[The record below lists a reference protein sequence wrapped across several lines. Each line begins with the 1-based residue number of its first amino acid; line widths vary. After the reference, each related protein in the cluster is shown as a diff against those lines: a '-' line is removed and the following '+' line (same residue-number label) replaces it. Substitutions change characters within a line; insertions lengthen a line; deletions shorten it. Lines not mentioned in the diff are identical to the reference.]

1 MVDGGW
7 GLGFSGSNLGFGT
20 HCPSIYIQPFLREGG
35 GITQYK
41 LLMDRGLP
49 QTCEIIEIS
58 PFYDFSHFSC
68 GISHTTHK
76 PLTYTDLHKVCRENI
91 FHSFY
96 FSCDFL
102 LQDTLSKSFLQGLF
116 LILYLIDKVAR
127 TKSHHI
133 DFLSA
138 SLIFLECEFE
148 PFTFYHYAVLTGLE
162 DFIYLY

>member
-41 LLMDRGLP
+41 LLMDRGLS

-91 FHSFY
+91 FHSFS
-96 FSCDFL
+96 FFPIFL
-102 LQDTLSKSFLQGLF
+102 SHHFILLGRISPYSVPLTTSDNVLLISS
-116 LILYLIDKVAR
+116 ILYGLATTPLKPY
-127 TKSHHI
+127 
-133 DFLSA
+133 
-138 SLIFLECEFE
+138 SLKLATIGSLE
-148 PFTFYHYAVLTGLE
+148 
-162 DFIYLY
+162 

>member
-1 MVDGGW
+1 
-7 GLGFSGSNLGFGT
+7 
-20 HCPSIYIQPFLREGG
+20 
-35 GITQYK
+35 
-41 LLMDRGLP
+41 MDRGLS

-68 GISHTTHK
+68 GILHTTYK
-76 PLTYTDLHKVCRENI
+76 PLTYTDLHKVYRENI

-96 FSCDFL
+96 FSCDFPS
-102 LQDTLSKSFLQGLF
+102 QDTLSKSFLQGLF

-138 SLIFLECEFE
+138 PLIFLK
-148 PFTFYHYAVLTGLE
+148 
-162 DFIYLY
+162 